1 MITGDHKNTALAIA
15 KKLDIATNENQVLTG
30 IELDKLNEDNG

>member
-15 KKLDIATNENQVLTG
+15 KALNICN
-30 IELDKLNEDNG
+30 NEDQVITGDEIRRN